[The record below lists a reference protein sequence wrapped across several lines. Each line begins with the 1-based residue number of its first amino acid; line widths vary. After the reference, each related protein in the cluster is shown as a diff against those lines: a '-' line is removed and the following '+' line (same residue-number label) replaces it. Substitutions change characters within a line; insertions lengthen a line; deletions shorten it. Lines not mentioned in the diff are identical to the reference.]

1 MRPELPSQGEAHE
14 TLPEAGPRRR
24 HRRRGAGGVGGLGR
38 LRGNERHRHDCVLAG
53 ARAIWRRRR
62 AGARDRPP
70 AGRAPFAAALA
81 AKLGVA
87 QSKVEAALQSV
98 RQELGSGQ
106 ARPSPSAFETALAKA
121 LGVNRSHVAAALQSL
136 RPPGPPPGGQSG
148 QPSPQGGQPQ
158 PPLQSS

>member
-1 MRPELPSQGEAHE
+1 VLVASAAFAAFAATSDTGTSASSQGPA
-14 TLPEAGPRRR
+14 PS
-24 HRRRGAGGVGGLGR
+24 GA
-38 LRGNERHRHDCVLAG
+38 AG
-53 ARAIWRRRR
+53 ARAP
-62 AGARDRPP
+62 GTGPP

-98 RQELGSGQ
+98 RQQLGSGQ
-106 ARPSPSAFETALAKA
+106 ARPSPWAFETALAKA
-121 LGVNRSHVAAALQSL
+121 LGVNRGRVAAALQSL
-136 RPPGPPPGGQSG
+136 RPPGPPPGAQSG